1 MGVFFI
7 ALMVIV
13 VVMCLVHVLPN
24 MACRIGLVD
33 EPDCRKHHEGCVPL
47 VGGLAM
53 FCGFCVGMSLLE
65 DPWVRFPAL
74 ILGGLLLLTVGLLD
88 DLREMR
94 KRVRVPAQI
103 VAALLLIVVGG
114 VVLRDLGWLAFGNL
128 LALGVLAL
136 PFTIFCT
143 VGVLNA
149 MNMSDGLDGLAG
161 GLALITLGSLAY
173 LANGAGMTG
182 DLDALVVLMAA
193 LVGFLVFNARSP
205 WCKKAKVFMGDAG
218 SLFLGFVIARFL
230 IDFSQGE
237 ERIMHPVTALWVFAV
252 PLMDTVAVMM
262 RRMVSG
268 KSPFS
273 ADRKHLH
280 HVLLSKGLSVQR
292 TVILIWALAL
302 VLAAIGILG
311 HNYGLADG
319 LMFAGFLALF
329 VVYTWVLSYLGRETR
344 DVSQATATAGASAAE
359 SSGRVS

>member
-33 EPDCRKHHEGCVPL
+33 EPDCRKRHEGCVPL

-53 FCGFCVGMSLLE
+53 FGGFAVGMSLL
-65 DPWVRFPAL
+65 DDSWLRFPAL
-74 ILGGLLLLTVGLLD
+74 IIGGLLLLTVGLLD

-103 VAALLLIVVGG
+103 VAALLLILVGG
-114 VVLRDLGWLAFGNL
+114 VALQDLGWLAYGGL
-128 LALGVLAL
+128 LSLGVFAI

-149 MNMSDGLDGLAG
+149 TNMSDGLDGLAG
-161 GLALITLGSLAY
+161 GLALITLASLAF
-173 LANGAGMTG
+173 LANQSGITG
-182 DLDALVVLMAA
+182 DLDALLVLMAA
-193 LVGFLVFNARSP
+193 VAGFLVFNARSP

-230 IDFSQGE
+230 IDFSQGDA
-237 ERIMHPVTALWVFAV
+237 RIMHPVIALWIFAV
-252 PLMDTVAVMM
+252 PLMDTIAVIV
-262 RRMVSG
+262 RRMVAG

-280 HVLLSKGLSVQR
+280 HILLTKGLSVQQ
-292 TVILIWALAL
+292 TVMVIWLLAL
-302 VLAAIGILG
+302 VLAVIGILG
-311 HNYGLADG
+311 HSYGLTDG
-319 LMFAGFLALF
+319 VMFIGFLGLF
-329 VVYTWVLSYLGRETR
+329 VVYMWTLSYLGKETAR
-344 DVSQATATAGASAAE
+344 IIPGTTAAASVVESQG
-359 SSGRVS
+359 GRV